1 MKRKSLTMILCLLTC
16 LSLVGVGFAAWVISS
31 GDTETVTGNITV
43 DSVSDERFTF
53 DAMPEL
59 AKIHYGM
66 DNTSK
71 IEGAWLTNEDTGKQ
85 NLKATFEVKL
95 TSKTALTNNEKAT
108 WDAAVDV
115 TANFSLA
122 AVGSQANQNS
132 TEAVAAYEAAKTAKA
147 ISVPAENLTVNF
159 VSATTTTATYQV
171 VVEFAWG
178 EAFDANRTDYYTTT
192 APTIVGDA
200 DTSNNLNP
208 YAFYNA
214 KTGDAFDRPVAQWG
228 DDAYYYLDLIQKIE
242 SLYYNITVTAN
253 PVNA

>member
-53 DAMPEL
+53 GTMPTL

-66 DNTSK
+66 DNTTA

-85 NLKATFEVKL
+85 NLKATFEVTL
-95 TSKTALTNNEKAT
+95 TSKTELTGVDKAT
-108 WDAAVDV
+108 WDAAVAV

-122 AVGSQANQNS
+122 AVGTQANENS
-132 TEAVAAYEAAKTAKA
+132 AEAVAAYEAAKTAKA
-147 ISVPAENLTVNF
+147 ISVPTENLTVNF
-159 VSATTTTATYQV
+159 KSATATTATYEV

-178 EAFDANRTDYYTTT
+178 EAFDAERTAYYTTS
-192 APTIVGDA
+192 APTIADDA
-200 DTSNNLNP
+200 NTADNLNP

-214 KTGDAFDRPVAQWG
+214 KTGTAFDRPVAQWG
-228 DDAYYYLDLIQKIE
+228 DDAYYYLDLIEQIE
-242 SLYYNITVTAN
+242 SLYYNITVTAT